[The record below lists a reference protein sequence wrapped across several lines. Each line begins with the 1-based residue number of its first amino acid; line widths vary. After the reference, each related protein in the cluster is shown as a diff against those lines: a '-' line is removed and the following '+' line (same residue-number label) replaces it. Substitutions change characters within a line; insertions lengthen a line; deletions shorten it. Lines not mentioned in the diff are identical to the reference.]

1 MVPLPQVNKHLR
13 QCRHPT
19 PSISTM
25 ISGAFDV
32 AHTQSEVSIDTT
44 PAIEIAF
51 YYLLENHHTQRR
63 KMVRRY

>member
-25 ISGAFDV
+25 IVGALNL
-32 AHTQSEVSIDTT
+32 ACTQFAVSIDTT

-51 YYLLENHHTQRR
+51 HYLLENHHTQR
-63 KMVRRY
+63 